1 MALTK
6 GSQTTLDEWVLT
18 ANTAMRLGT
27 ELDVSTAYQVTLN
40 IKAVLGEAVASTGQP
55 EVIIQTTGEATPAKD
70 DWTNYT
76 RFVGPVGTPVAPLA
90 FDATEPAGETEIACT
105 NPATAGIDNDGKFK
119 FIKNTTAANSE
130 VVFQTANGGD
140 GADTITILDGL
151 ANEQTNAAS
160 VIMDIDDARSEV
172 VAQWTLTIDCLSLS
186 RIRIIYNADYDTDG
200 PDVYTFSAYTLNT
213 GI

>member
-1 MALTK
+1 MALAK
-6 GSQTTLDEWVLT
+6 GSQTTLDEWALT
-18 ANTAMRLGT
+18 ANTVIRLGT
-27 ELDVSTAYQVTLN
+27 ELDVALAYQVTLD

-55 EVIIQTTGEATPAKD
+55 EIIIQTTGEASPLKD

-76 RFVGPVGTPVAPLA
+76 RFVGPTGTPVTPLA
-90 FDATEPAGETEIACT
+90 VDNTEPAGETVIACT

-119 FIKNTTAANSE
+119 FIKHTTLANSE
-130 VVFQTANGGD
+130 VVFQTANSGD
-140 GADTITILDGL
+140 ASDTITILDGL

-160 VIMDIDDARSEV
+160 VIMDIDDARAEV

>member
-6 GSQTTLDEWVLT
+6 GSQTTLDEWALT
-18 ANTAMRLGT
+18 TNTAIRLGT
-27 ELDVSTAYQVTLN
+27 ELDVSTAYQITLN

-55 EVIIQTTGEATPAKD
+55 EIIIQTTGEDSPAKD

-76 RFVGPVGTPVAPLA
+76 RFVGLTGTPVTPLA
-90 FDATEPAGETEIACT
+90 LDDTEPAGETVIACT
-105 NPATAGIDNDGKFK
+105 NPAAAGIDNDGKFK
-119 FIKNTTAANSE
+119 FIKNTTVANSE
-130 VVFQTANGGD
+130 VVFQTANSGD
-140 GADTITILDGL
+140 ASDTITILAGL

-160 VIMDIDDARSEV
+160 VIMDIDDPRAEV